1 MPPSQRPAISSYLTI
16 HVRLLALVMAVV
28 FPFAVILGMN
38 VRDQAVH
45 ARDQAFE
52 AVRQTAQ
59 IHRDAIGQFLKTS
72 ESVLARLAQR
82 PHIAAL
88 NGRHCDAFVQEYLKF
103 HPDFTSLQLRNTNGR
118 VVCAFASTPASGA
131 PVQVDDAAWWGQ
143 AIAANA
149 FHVSPPMEGAHAG
162 QWLMV
167 LSYPVRN
174 ANGHVVGLLT
184 LPLDLLTLNNHLL
197 DATLG
202 GTVISVVDAQGTYL
216 MRSDAPLQWIGQSGP
231 VITQATTKGQRKG
244 YITATGPDGVVRMHA
259 YSTLDGVNWRV
270 MAGVPETTALA
281 AARQARTLSG
291 WLLSVLTLLG
301 LGLAWGIGSGIVAP
315 IKALSQ
321 TAHQVASGDASER
334 APVSGPPELTAVA
347 AQFNRM
353 LDLRDAV
360 EDAVRDGQARY
371 RALVEWSPVG
381 ICVHAEGKLLYVNPA
396 AVGMMGATSAGDLI
410 GRSIMEAVHPD
421 YRAMATQRI
430 ERAMAYGT
438 PTEQVQQKLYTI
450 DGRTIDVE
458 IQSTR
463 IQYQGQTAIQTNV
476 QDVTL
481 RKEAEKRVQLLATV
495 FTHAR
500 EGILITD
507 AQGAIVE
514 VNSTF
519 TDITGYTRDEALGAS
534 PDALLSSGRHG
545 AAFDSER
552 NTALAAHGYWIGE
565 VWSRRKNGEVFAEIL
580 TISAVKDARGVVQ
593 NYVALFTDIS
603 QQKQHQHQLE
613 HMAHYDTL
621 TGLPNRVL
629 LADRLQHAMA
639 QSQRLTCSV
648 AVAFLDLDGFKHV
661 NDRYGHR
668 TGDDFLVA
676 LALRM
681 KAALRDG
688 DTLSR
693 IGGDEFVVVM
703 GNLQGAQD
711 YEPVLERLLQAAAD
725 PVRIGELT
733 LQVSTSIGVTL
744 YPQDG
749 SDADVLLRHAD
760 QAMYVAKQSG
770 KNRFHLF
777 DVAKDTAVK
786 TERETLEHIQRA
798 LDRDELE
805 LYYQPKVNMHS
816 NTVVG
821 AEALIRWRHPE
832 RGLLAP
838 ANFLPAI
845 ENQPI
850 SLRMGEWALSTALAQ
865 AAAWAAQG
873 LHVPL
878 SVNVSAI
885 QMQDAHFVPFLKA
898 TLARYPLL
906 HAHSLELEIL
916 ETTALEDIN
925 KVSQT
930 MLACKLLGVRFAL
943 DDFGTGYSS
952 LTYLKRL
959 PAEVLK
965 IDRSFVHNMLSDFE
979 DLAIVQGV
987 IGLATTFK
995 REVIAEGVETQAHGA
1010 QLLALGCAVAQGYGI
1025 AHPMPATEL
1034 PDWIARWHQS
1044 PQWLA

>member
-1 MPPSQRPAISSYLTI
+1 MPNPRPSLSSYLTI
-16 HVRLLALVMAVV
+16 RVRLLALVLAVV
-28 FPFAVILGMN
+28 FPFAVILGLN
-38 VRDQAVH
+38 VRDQAIN
-45 ARDQAFE
+45 ARAKAFD

-59 IHRDAIGQFLKTS
+59 IHRDAIGQFLRSS
-72 ESVLARLAQR
+72 ESVLARLARR
-82 PHIAAL
+82 PQVLAMD
-88 NGRHCDAFVQEYLKF
+88 GRHCDAFVQEYLKF
-103 HPDFTSLQLRNTNGR
+103 HPDYAGLQLRNTQGQ
-118 VVCAFASTPASGA
+118 VVCAFASTPALSPPDPGYA
-131 PVQVDDAAWWGQ
+131 TPWFDQ
-143 AIAANA
+143 AMAANA
-149 FHVSPPMEGAHAG
+149 FHVSPVLAGAQTGQWQLVLSQPVHNPAG
-162 QWLMV
+162 QT
-167 LSYPVRN
+167 
-174 ANGHVVGLLT
+174 VGLLT
-184 LPLDLLTLNNHLL
+184 LPLDLLTLSKTLL
-197 DATLG
+197 DTTPD
-202 GTVISVVDAQGTYL
+202 GTVIAVVDAQGTYL
-216 MRSDAPLQWIGQSGP
+216 MRSDAAQQWIGQPGP
-231 VITQATTKGQRKG
+231 VVTQASTNGQRKG

-270 MAGVPETTALA
+270 VAGVPEAVALA
-281 AARQARTLSG
+281 AARQARTFSGWVLSG
-291 WLLSVLTLLG
+291 LTLMVLA
-301 LGLAWGIGSGIVAP
+301 LAWSIGSGILVP
-315 IKALSQ
+315 IKALSR
-321 TAHQVASGDASER
+321 TARQVASGDANER
-334 APVSGPPELTAVA
+334 APVSGPPELATVA
-347 AQFNRM
+347 TQFNRM

-360 EDAVRDGQARY
+360 EDAVREGQARY
-371 RALVEWSPVG
+371 RALVEWSPMG
-381 ICVHAEGKLLYVNPA
+381 ICVHAKGKILYVNPA
-396 AVGMMGATSAGDLI
+396 AVTMMGANSAGDLI
-410 GRSIMEAVHPD
+410 GRTIMDAVHPD
-421 YRAMATQRI
+421 FRAMASERI

-438 PTEQVQQKLYTI
+438 PAQQVQQRLYTI

-481 RKEAEKRVQLLATV
+481 RQQAEKRVQLLATV

-507 AQGAIVE
+507 AEGAIVE

-519 TDITGYTRDEALGAS
+519 TDITGYTRDEALGAN
-534 PDALLSSGRHG
+534 PDTLLSSGRHG
-545 AAFDSER
+545 AAFDRER
-552 NTALAAHGYWIGE
+552 NTALATYGYWIGE

-580 TISAVKDARGVVQ
+580 TISAVKDAQGETQ

-629 LADRLQHAMA
+629 LADRLQNAMV
-639 QSQRLTCSV
+639 QSQRETSSL

-668 TGDDFLVA
+668 TGDEFLVA

-703 GNLQGAQD
+703 GSLHGTQD

-725 PVRIGELT
+725 PVIIGQLT

-798 LDRDELE
+798 LDRDELV

-821 AEALIRWRHPE
+821 VEALIRWRHPE

-845 ENQPI
+845 ENQPV
-850 SLRMGEWALSTALAQ
+850 SLRMGEWALATALAQ
-865 AAAWAAQG
+865 AATWAAQG
-873 LHVPL
+873 LHLPV

-885 QMQDAHFVPFLKA
+885 QMQDTHFVSFLKA
-898 TLARYPLL
+898 TLERYPLL
-906 HAHSLELEIL
+906 QARNLELEIL

-965 IDRSFVHNMLSDFE
+965 IDRSFVHDMLDDRE

-987 IGLATTFK
+987 IGLANTFK

-1010 QLLALGCAVAQGYGI
+1010 LLLSMGCAVAQGYGI
-1025 AHPMPATEL
+1025 AHPMPGTEV
-1034 PDWIARWHQS
+1034 PAWIARWHHT
-1044 PQWLA
+1044 PQWVA

>member
-1 MPPSQRPAISSYLTI
+1 VPNLRLALASSLTI
-16 HVRLLALVMAVV
+16 RVRLLALVMAVV
-28 FPFAVILGMN
+28 FPFAVILGLN
-38 VRDQAVH
+38 VRDRAVS
-45 ARDQAFE
+45 ARDKAFE

-59 IHRDAIGQFLKTS
+59 IHRDAIGQFLQTS

-82 PHIAAL
+82 PQVVAL
-88 NGRHCDAFVQEYLKF
+88 DARRCDTFVQEYLKF
-103 HPDFTSLQLRNTNGR
+103 HPEYANLQLRNPQGR
-118 VVCAFASTPASGA
+118 VVCAFASTPALSPLAQAGA
-131 PVQVDDAAWWGQ
+131 TPWFDQ
-143 AIAANA
+143 ALAANV
-149 FHVSPPMEGAHAG
+149 FHVSPVLAGAQTG
-162 QWLMV
+162 QWQLV
-167 LSYPVRN
+167 LSQPVRN
-174 ANGHVVGLLT
+174 PAGRTVGLLT
-184 LPLDLLTLNNHLL
+184 LPLDVLTLNNHLL
-197 DATLG
+197 DATPD
-202 GTVISVVDAQGTYL
+202 GTVIAVVDAQGTYL
-216 MRSDAPLQWIGQSGP
+216 MRSDAPQKWIGQPGP
-231 VITQATTKGQRKG
+231 VVTQATAKGQNNG
-244 YITATGPDGVVRMHA
+244 LVTATGPDGVVRMHA
-259 YSTLDGVNWRV
+259 YSTLNGVNWRV
-270 MAGVPETTALA
+270 VAGVPEATALA
-281 AARQARTLSG
+281 ASRQARSLSG
-291 WLLSVLTLLG
+291 WLLSGLTVLV
-301 LGLAWGIGSGIVAP
+301 LGLAWRLGSGILKP
-315 IKALSQ
+315 IKALSR
-321 TAHQVASGDASER
+321 TARQVASGDINER
-334 APVSGPPELTAVA
+334 APVSGPPELAAVA

-360 EDAVRDGQARY
+360 EDAVREGQARY
-371 RALVEWSPVG
+371 RALVEWSPMG
-381 ICVHAEGKLLYVNPA
+381 ICVHAKGKLLYVNPA
-396 AVGMMGATSAGDLI
+396 AVAMMGATSAGDLI
-410 GRSIMEAVHPD
+410 GRSIMDAVHPD
-421 YRAMATQRI
+421 FRTMASERI
-430 ERAMAYGT
+430 QRAMAYGT
-438 PTEQVQQKLYTI
+438 PAEQVQQRLYTI

-476 QDVTL
+476 QDVTQ
-481 RKEAEKRVQLLATV
+481 RHQAEKRVQLLATV

-514 VNSTF
+514 VNRTF
-519 TDITGYTRDEALGAS
+519 TDITGYSREEALGAD
-534 PDALLSSGRHG
+534 PNTLLSSGRN
-545 AAFDSER
+545 AETFDLER
-552 NTALAAHGYWIGE
+552 NTALATHGYWIGE

-580 TISAVKDARGVVQ
+580 TISAVKNAEGVTQ
-593 NYVALFTDIS
+593 NFVALFTDIS

-629 LADRLQHAMA
+629 LADRLQHAMV
-639 QSQRLTCSV
+639 QSQRETSSL

-668 TGDDFLVA
+668 AGDEFLVA

-703 GNLQGAQD
+703 GGLQGAHD

-725 PVRIGELT
+725 PVIIGQLT

-798 LDRDELE
+798 LDRDELV

-816 NTVVG
+816 NAVVG
-821 AEALIRWRHPE
+821 AEALIRWQHPE

-838 ANFLPAI
+838 ATFLPAI

-850 SLRMGEWALSTALAQ
+850 SLRMGEWALATALAQ
-865 AAAWAAQG
+865 AATWAAQG
-873 LHVPL
+873 LHLPV
-878 SVNVSAI
+878 SVNISAI

-898 TLARYPLL
+898 LLARYPLL
-906 HAHSLELEIL
+906 QAHNLELEIL

-965 IDRSFVHNMLSDFE
+965 IDRSFVHDMLDDRE

-995 REVIAEGVETQAHGA
+995 REVIAEGVETHAHGA
-1010 QLLALGCAVAQGYGI
+1010 LLLSMGCAVAQGYGI
-1025 AHPMPATEL
+1025 SHPMPGTEM
-1034 PDWIARWHQS
+1034 PAWIARWHQN
-1044 PQWLA
+1044 PQWMA